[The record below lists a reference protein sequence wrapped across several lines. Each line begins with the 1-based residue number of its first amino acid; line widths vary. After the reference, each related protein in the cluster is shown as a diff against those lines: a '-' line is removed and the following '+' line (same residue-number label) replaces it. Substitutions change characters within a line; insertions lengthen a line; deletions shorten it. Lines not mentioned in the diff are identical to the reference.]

1 MEANMMKQTAFIYG
15 VAFFLAV
22 QGVFSTPVM
31 AEPITVDSK
40 TIERLETLINSQQK
54 QLEALQQ
61 EVNQLKQATTAAQSQ
76 ANEAK
81 TIADAAK
88 ATVQAPV
95 DKVVTSGQE
104 RVKIV
109 VSGQVNRA
117 MNVASDGDKTKA
129 YFVDSDAS
137 NSKLRLVG
145 TAKVDDDLTIGSR
158 LEIAFAPN
166 ESSKVSQ
173 DNEESGDYFDQ
184 RYADLSLES
193 KRFGRLYL
201 GKGDTSSNNSAEI
214 DLSGT
219 DVVQYASIADIVGGL
234 KFRQS
239 GNEELTDIT
248 VSGAFK
254 DFDGLSRKSRLR
266 YDTPKFHG
274 LSLSGSVI
282 SDQRWDASLWWGGE
296 GYGFKTGAAA
306 AVADINEDNADY
318 QYSGSFSILHQA
330 TGLNFTFSAGTKDN
344 DNGSDPYNL
353 WGKLGWQTSLT
364 SLGKTSFGL
373 DYGHSENISAEN
385 DEGDTFG
392 IAVVQNFADYG
403 TEVYLQYRN
412 FSLDR
417 DNTPSVSDINVG
429 TVGARV
435 KF

>member
-1 MEANMMKQTAFIYG
+1 MQT
-15 VAFFLAV
+15 
-22 QGVFSTPVM
+22 
-31 AEPITVDSK
+31 
-40 TIERLETLINSQQK
+40 
-54 QLEALQQ
+54 
-61 EVNQLKQATTAAQSQ
+61 
-76 ANEAK
+76 
-81 TIADAAK
+81 
-88 ATVQAPV
+88 PV

-109 VSGQVNRA
+109 VSGQIHRA
-117 MNVASDGDKTKA
+117 INLADDGDKTST
-129 YFVDSDAS
+129 YFVDPDSS
-137 NSKLRLVG
+137 NSKFRLVG
-145 TAKVDDDLTIGSR
+145 TARIDDDLTLGTR
-158 LEIAFAPN
+158 LEVAVAPN

-173 DNEESGDYFDQ
+173 DDEESGDFFDQ

-193 KRFGRLYL
+193 KRYGKLYL
-201 GKGDTSSNNSAEI
+201 GKGDTSSNNSAEV

-239 GNEELTDIT
+239 GNDQLTVIT
-248 VSGAFK
+248 VGGAFK

-282 SDQRWDASLWWGGE
+282 SDKRWDASLWWGGE

-306 AVADINEDNADY
+306 AVAYINESNADY
-318 QYSGSFSILHQA
+318 QYDGSFSVLHQA

-353 WGKLGWQTSLT
+353 WGKIGWQTSLT

-373 DYGHSENISAEN
+373 DYGHSEHISAEN
-385 DEGDTFG
+385 DEGDSFG
-392 IAVVQNFADYG
+392 FAVVQSFADYG
-403 TEVYLQYRN
+403 TEIYVQYRN

-417 DNTPSVSDINVG
+417 DSAPSVSDINVG